1 VTAMGVATGIYHTSY
16 RADLA
21 LRHTRAEWAR
31 LALVVI
37 AVFAAP
43 YLVSPYW
50 LTVLNQI
57 GIAVVGAIGLNIL
70 VGFTGQISLG
80 QGGFLAVGAYTA
92 GLLTAKAG
100 VPFPLNMVVAV
111 LATAAAGALFG
122 LPALRLKGL
131 YLAIATLA
139 SQQIILWVVTHWDAV
154 TGGTDSLVV
163 PPAELLG
170 FQLAGDET
178 FYWVILF
185 FAGLSAICAA
195 NLFRTGLGRAF
206 VAIRDQDIAA
216 EVMGVDPFRYKV
228 LAFAIS
234 SGFVGLAGAL
244 TAHYYMIVTWER
256 FTFDVSILYLA
267 MIIVGGLGSVSGA
280 VYGAA
285 FMIAMPAVIEELSRN
300 LSSLAFL
307 QSDLPAITQ
316 LVFGLTIVLFLV
328 FEPRG
333 LARIWQRVKDYFRLW
348 PFRY

>member
-1 VTAMGVATGIYHTSY
+1 MGVATGIYHTSY
-16 RADLA
+16 RADMA
-21 LRHTRAEWAR
+21 LRHTRAEWVR
-31 LALVVI
+31 LALV
-37 AVFAAP
+37 AVAVVAAP

-57 GIAVVGAIGLNIL
+57 GLAVIGAIGLNIL

-92 GLLTAKAG
+92 GLLTARAG
-100 VPFPLNMVVAV
+100 IPFPLDLVAAV
-111 LATAAAGALFG
+111 LLTAAIGALFG

-154 TGGTDSLVV
+154 TGGRDSLVV
-163 PPAELLG
+163 PAATLFGIELS
-170 FQLAGDET
+170 GDQT

-185 FAGLSAICAA
+185 FAVLATFCAT

-216 EVMGVDPFRYKV
+216 EVVGVNPLRFKV

-234 SGFVGLAGAL
+234 SGFAGLAGAL
-244 TAHYYMIVTWER
+244 TAHYYLIVTWER
-256 FTFDVSILYLA
+256 FTLDVSILYLA

-280 VYGAA
+280 IYGAA
-285 FMIAMPAVIEELSRN
+285 FMIAVPAFIEELSRN

-307 QSDLPAITQ
+307 QPDMPAIQQ
-316 LVFGLTIVLFLV
+316 LIFGLTIILFLV

-333 LARIWQRVKDYFRLW
+333 LARIWERVKDYFRLW